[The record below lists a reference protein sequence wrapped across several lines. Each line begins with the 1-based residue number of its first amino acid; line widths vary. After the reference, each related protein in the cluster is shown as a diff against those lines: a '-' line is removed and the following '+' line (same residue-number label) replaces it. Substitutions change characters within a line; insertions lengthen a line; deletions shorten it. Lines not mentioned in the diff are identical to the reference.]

1 MIKSIYNKL
10 YIITIEYLLVIFFLI
25 FHCIYQITIIL
36 HCKKFSGWG
45 NESILNFVLLVNNVY
60 TLTVLEDENKILE
73 IYGNFLLYTGYGHGQ
88 APAGV
93 DLEAGNNTSDSMLYG
108 VQDNSNAGLSLQ
120 MKVMF

>member
-45 NESILNFVLLVNNVY
+45 NESIFNFVLLVNNVY

-73 IYGNFLLYTGYGHGQ
+73 IYGNFLLYTGYGYGQ
-88 APAGV
+88 APVGV
-93 DLEAGNNTSDSMLYG
+93 DLEVGNNTSDSMLYG